1 MPEPV
6 MGSLAL
12 RLAAV
17 LVLVAANA
25 FFVAAEFALVAARR
39 TRIEELIRRGD
50 RKAKTVQQA
59 LQDLYR
65 QLSAAQLGITVASIL
80 LGYVAEDTVA
90 HLFREW
96 FAGLPPALD
105 FLTRGGIASVVAV
118 AIISFLHVV
127 CGDQAPKAWA
137 ITSPE
142 RTSRWIARP
151 LILFSWITRPFTDTL
166 NWSANRVV
174 RLLGIRGTTAELER
188 IHSPEEIRMLVAQSR
203 RRGGLDAG
211 DARMLEGVFEF
222 SEKTAREVM
231 TPRTDM
237 VALPLDLTL
246 EEAADQ
252 VAVAGRSRDPVY
264 RESLDDIVG
273 LVHAKDILAGVPSAK
288 GGRLQAVLRPARFGP
303 GTPERWAAS
312 PRWATRSRFRAPCS
326 RSWRWTGAG
335 WAPCGWPP
343 RRRREAPLHDRADPP
358 RRARPRGGSG
368 APAADAAACRAGA
381 TRRGGLRG
389 DHPAHLRVRGGVR
402 PRGRR
407 RRPRRPADPLLRPRR
422 QAARAPLRLHG
433 ERGPAGGDEARRPSH
448 APPPLLQRRGVPPRP
463 RAGEQRRPAP
473 RNFAGRCR
481 AVGRRHQRR
490 RRRGAPPRA
499 RAGPARVPAGIPGQ
513 PRARRRAGAR
523 ARRLAARAADPRA
536 TAHRPQGRRWPC
548 HRGARVA
555 HGAAVHHR
563 PTGGARPRAARRA
576 RRPRG
581 D

>member
-17 LVLVAANA
+17 FVLVAANA

-105 FLTRGGIASVVAV
+105 FLTRGGIASIVAV

-127 CGDQAPKAWA
+127 FGEQAPKAWA
-137 ITSPE
+137 ITYPE
-142 RTSRWIARP
+142 KTSRWIARP
-151 LILFSWITRPFTDTL
+151 LIVFSWITLPFTDAL

-252 VAVAGRSRDPVY
+252 VAVAGRSRYPVY

-273 LVHAKDILAGVPSAK
+273 LVHAKDILAGVRSAK
-288 GGRLQAVLRPARFGP
+288 GGRLPAVLRPAVFVP
-303 GTPERWAAS
+303 GTREVEDVLADMKRQKIHLAIVLDEFGGTAGLVTMEDLLEEIVGPIYDEYDRPVAAVKKAATPGAAS
-312 PRWATRSRFRAPCS
+312 VLAGSTPLRDVNDTFGLELDVGDY
-326 RSWRWTGAG
+326 TTIGGYLFGALG
-335 WAPCGWPP
+335 RLPKVGDQVAVP
-343 RRRREAPLHDRADPP
+343 
-358 RRARPRGGSG
+358 G
-368 APAADAAACRAGA
+368 AVFEIVEMD
-381 TRRGGLRG
+381 
-389 DHPAHLRVRGGVR
+389 
-402 PRGRR
+402 GRR
-407 RRPRRPADPLLRPRR
+407 VGAVRLVA
-422 QAARAPLRLHG
+422 QAA
-433 ERGPAGGDEARRPSH
+433 
-448 APPPLLQRRGVPPRP
+448 
-463 RAGEQRRPAP
+463 
-473 RNFAGRCR
+473 
-481 AVGRRHQRR
+481 
-490 RRRGAPPRA
+490 
-499 RAGPARVPAGIPGQ
+499 
-513 PRARRRAGAR
+513 
-523 ARRLAARAADPRA
+523 
-536 TAHRPQGRRWPC
+536 T
-548 HRGARVA
+548 
-555 HGAAVHHR
+555 
-563 PTGGARPRAARRA
+563 
-576 RRPRG
+576 
-581 D
+581 